1 MKKGE
6 LKLVVD
12 KTQMFTARF
21 TKTSALKP
29 VFARAVNSAYS
40 NIYISA
46 LFRQMEVNHIN
57 FKKNGNMLEV
67 LDWDLNFSALRHLKH
82 LR

>member
-40 NIYISA
+40 NIYICPFPTNGSKPHKFQKEWKHAGSA
-46 LFRQMEVNHIN
+46 
-57 FKKNGNMLEV
+57 
-67 LDWDLNFSALRHLKH
+67 
-82 LR
+82 